1 MRQWKTNKEL
11 AVNSEENLG
20 MGKTRKAVVQW
31 AMEGQKLV
39 YVCYSSVFAN
49 VILHAN

>member
-11 AVNSEENLG
+11 AVNSEENLV
-20 MGKTRKAVVQW
+20 MGKTRKVVAQW
-31 AMEGQKLV
+31 AMESQKLV